1 MFIMIRSLYFWQLVA
16 NLSAGAEQFQEILF
30 RPMLLNI
37 ERVNTPRGTWHVIAL
52 SNLMHTCRR
61 GHHQFKLSE
70 GRRPH
75 FISAGWKL
83 FFFSTISRRIEIW
96 LTIADNNQPWLVLLG
111 NLFLRVTITAHL
123 WTGSLIRRNPHLI
136 PVDVAKYS
144 IGPSI
149 LEFLIFQDQVW
160 FFKTGI

>member
-37 ERVNTPRGTWHVIAL
+37 ELVNTPRGTWAIWCTLVDEVI
-52 SNLMHTCRR
+52 
-61 GHHQFKLSE
+61 
-70 GRRPH
+70 
-75 FISAGWKL
+75 ISLNCQKEESHIL

-123 WTGSLIRRNPHLI
+123 WTGSLIRRNPHRI
-136 PVDVAKYS
+136 PVDVAKYW
-144 IGPSI
+144 IEDDWCRWRRITG
-149 LEFLIFQDQVW
+149 VW
-160 FFKTGI
+160 IT

>member
-1 MFIMIRSLYFWQLVA
+1 MCTKSSKCTTTSSSKHTTQELRKLQKNKHRAHPQPLDHWQ
-16 NLSAGAEQFQEILF
+16 
-30 RPMLLNI
+30 
-37 ERVNTPRGTWHVIAL
+37 TWHDLVVVALNNYCTLVSCVI
-52 SNLMHTCRR
+52 NLGCQKEE
-61 GHHQFKLSE
+61 GH
-70 GRRPH
+70 
-75 FISAGWKL
+75 IL

-136 PVDVAKYS
+136 PVDVAEYWV
-144 IGPSI
+144 GPSL

-160 FFKTGI
+160 FFKPGI